1 MVMAKIFRGPTMRI
15 KLGMQND
22 LWFVSYPWGKTVV
35 KSTSGAWST
44 IVSPQDSTLKDYA
57 RVLRGGYDNP
67 ITEAEAAELTAA
79 GYGEYIVEV

>member
-1 MVMAKIFRGPTMRI
+1 MRI
-15 KLGMQND
+15 KLGRGED

-35 KSTSGAWST
+35 KQGGTWST
-44 IVSPQDSTLKDYA
+44 IVSPQDSSLASYQ

-67 ITEAEAAELTAA
+67 ITDAEAAELTAA